1 MNVCYLVQKEV
12 SMNSTSFIPT
22 LIIAPEFETLL
33 APLTDKE
40 YEQLEENIKR
50 EGCLEPLTTWRGI
63 IIDGHNRYKIC
74 QKHNIPFRS
83 RPTAFK
89 EREEVIAWICANQ
102 LGRRNISDETKKY
115 LIGKKYETEKIIGA
129 RNAEGINQHT
139 IASAQAPTHKKIVAI
154 PSHNKTAHEIGKEY
168 NISHN
173 TVYKYGIYAKALDAI
188 QEKCPEIA
196 KRILS
201 GKIKTSHDN
210 LIALSKLSTTEL
222 DNLIEY
228 LSEETDGLISYSDI
242 RHELQ
247 WKPVQKLSKPPAPI
261 PQSEIPIKQLPKYD
275 PDAEISSLTLTIPA
289 WISSMKRAK
298 NIINFNN
305 TTQGAKEKLSAQLQ
319 NLRNTIDEMTQLV
332 KEDKL

>member
-1 MNVCYLVQKEV
+1 MDSNINIQ
-12 SMNSTSFIPT
+12 T
-22 LIIAPEFETLL
+22 LIIDPEFESLL

-50 EGCLEPLTTWRGI
+50 EGCLEPLTTWKGI

-74 QKHNIPFRS
+74 HKNRIPFRS
-83 RPTAFK
+83 RSTAFQN
-89 EREEVIAWICANQ
+89 RDEVIAWICANQ
-102 LGRRNISDETKKY
+102 LGRRNISEETKKY

-129 RNAEGINQHT
+129 RNADGINQHT
-139 IASAQAPTHKKIVAI
+139 AFSVQTAAHRKVVAV

-173 TVYKYGIYAKALDAI
+173 TVYKYGIYAKAMDAI

-201 GKIKTSHDN
+201 GKIKISHDN
-210 LIALSKLSTTEL
+210 LIALSKLSNTEL

-228 LSEETDGLISYSDI
+228 LSEETDGQISYSDI

-247 WKPVQKLSKPPAPI
+247 WKPVQKISKPPAPI
-261 PQSEIPIKQLPKYD
+261 PQSDIPIKQLPKYD

-298 NIINFNN
+298 NMINFNI
-305 TTQGAKEKLSAQLQ
+305 TTKGAKHKLLDQLD
-319 NLRNTIDEMTQLV
+319 NLRNTIDEMTLLA
-332 KEDKL
+332 KEDNL

>member
-1 MNVCYLVQKEV
+1 MDSNKNIQ
-12 SMNSTSFIPT
+12 T
-22 LIIAPEFETLL
+22 LIIDPEFESLL

-50 EGCLEPLTTWRGI
+50 EGCLEPLTTWKGI

-74 QKHNIPFRS
+74 HKNRIPFRS
-83 RPTAFK
+83 RPTAFQN
-89 EREEVIAWICANQ
+89 RDEVIAWICANQ
-102 LGRRNISDETKKY
+102 LGRRNISEETKKY

-129 RNAEGINQHT
+129 RNAEGINQRT
-139 IASAQAPTHKKIVAI
+139 ASSVQTTAHRKIVAV

-173 TVYKYGIYAKALDAI
+173 TVYKYGIYAKAMDAI

-201 GKIKTSHDN
+201 GKIKISHDN
-210 LIALSKLSTTEL
+210 LIALSKLSNTEL

-228 LSEETDGLISYSDI
+228 LSEETDGQISYSDI

-247 WKPVQKLSKPPAPI
+247 WKPVQKISKPPAPI
-261 PQSEIPIKQLPKYD
+261 PQSDIPIKQLPKYD

-289 WISSMKRAK
+289 WISSMNRAK
-298 NIINFNN
+298 NMINFNA
-305 TTQGAKEKLSAQLQ
+305 TTEGAKSKLLFQLD
-319 NLRNTIDEMTQLV
+319 NLRTTIDEMTQLA
-332 KEDKL
+332 KEDNL

>member
-1 MNVCYLVQKEV
+1 MDSNKNIQ
-12 SMNSTSFIPT
+12 T
-22 LIIAPEFETLL
+22 LNIDPEFESLL

-50 EGCLEPLTTWRGI
+50 EGCLEPLTTWKGI

-74 QKHNIPFRS
+74 HKNRIPFRS
-83 RPTAFK
+83 RPTAFQN
-89 EREEVIAWICANQ
+89 RDEVIAWICANQ
-102 LGRRNISDETKKY
+102 LGRRNISEETKKY

-139 IASAQAPTHKKIVAI
+139 ASSVQTTAHRKIVAV

-173 TVYKYGIYAKALDAI
+173 TVYKYGIYAKAMDAI

-201 GKIKTSHDN
+201 GKIKISHDN
-210 LIALSKLSTTEL
+210 LIALSKLSNTEL

-228 LSEETDGLISYSDI
+228 LSEETDGQISYSDI

-247 WKPVQKLSKPPAPI
+247 WKPVQKISKPPAPI
-261 PQSEIPIKQLPKYD
+261 PQSDIPIKQLPKYD

-289 WISSMKRAK
+289 WISSMNRAK
-298 NIINFNN
+298 NMINFNA
-305 TTQGAKEKLSAQLQ
+305 TTEGAKNKLLFQLD
-319 NLRNTIDEMTQLV
+319 NLRTTIDEMTQLA
-332 KEDKL
+332 KEDNL

>member
-1 MNVCYLVQKEV
+1 MDSNKNIQ
-12 SMNSTSFIPT
+12 T
-22 LIIAPEFETLL
+22 LIIDPEFESLL

-50 EGCLEPLTTWRGI
+50 EGCLEPLTTWKGI

-74 QKHNIPFRS
+74 HKNRIPFRS
-83 RPTAFK
+83 RSTAFQN
-89 EREEVIAWICANQ
+89 RDEVIAWICANQ
-102 LGRRNISDETKKY
+102 LGRRNISEETKKY

-129 RNAEGINQHT
+129 RNADGINQHT
-139 IASAQAPTHKKIVAI
+139 ASSVQTAAHRKVVAV

-173 TVYKYGIYAKALDAI
+173 TVYKYGIYAKAMDAI

-201 GKIKTSHDN
+201 GKIKISHDN
-210 LIALSKLSTTEL
+210 LIALSKLSNTEL

-228 LSEETDGLISYSDI
+228 LSEETDGQISYSDI

-247 WKPVQKLSKPPAPI
+247 WKPVQKISKPPAPI
-261 PQSEIPIKQLPKYD
+261 PQSDIPIKQLPKYD

-298 NIINFNN
+298 NMINFNI
-305 TTQGAKEKLSAQLQ
+305 TTKGAKHKLLDQLD
-319 NLRNTIDEMTQLV
+319 NLRNTIDEMTLLA
-332 KEDKL
+332 KEDNL